1 MTKCSNENSD
11 RQDLCRDNYFAR
23 QARIIPAIKRKEAK
37 KQATVAAR
45 SVLKLAA
52 ATAGEDLP
60 LAKRQAALARRL
72 MLKYNVRFGWELK
85 RFYCHGCKQL
95 IVPGV
100 NARVRVSAGK
110 VLTTCANCGRV
121 NRKSLPQ
128 A

>member
-1 MTKCSNENSD
+1 M
-11 RQDLCRDNYFAR
+11 
-23 QARIIPAIKRKEAK
+23 PVIKRKEAK
-37 KQATVAAR
+37 KHATVAA
-45 SVLKLAA
+45 SAVLKLAT

-60 LAKRQAALARRL
+60 LAQRQAALARKL

-100 NARVRVSAGK
+100 NARVRVSGGK
-110 VLTTCANCGRV
+110 VLTTCASCGRV
-121 NRKSLPQ
+121 NRKSVPQ